1 MAGTRCVAIST
12 CFYPTA
18 IPTPHLSKSFLVARF
33 SIAQWKH
40 TRVLCTERANKAAI
54 KESHELVEIEY
65 AELNLNQNIG
75 EKFGGVRI
83 RQHVN
88 PLKASLMTPVEPPN
102 WENIFEDTRLP
113 LMVDIGCGSGRFLI
127 LLAKRF
133 CGTKNFLGLDIR
145 DKLVQRSQFWAKE
158 LAIKN
163 IHFMVANAT
172 VSFGAL
178 ISTYPGP
185 LTCVSILCPDPH
197 FKKKHHKRRILQ
209 KPLADA
215 IINNLAPGGQIFM
228 QSDVQEVA
236 VDMRQYFDSQYDS
249 LQPMYIHHP
258 NLCDDEGWVLE
269 NPMHIRT
276 EREIHAHSEVNH
288 VPRGS

>member
-1 MAGTRCVAIST
+1 
-12 CFYPTA
+12 
-18 IPTPHLSKSFLVARF
+18 
-33 SIAQWKH
+33 
-40 TRVLCTERANKAAI
+40 
-54 KESHELVEIEY
+54 
-65 AELNLNQNIG
+65 
-75 EKFGGVRI
+75 
-83 RQHVN
+83 
-88 PLKASLMTPVEPPN
+88 
-102 WENIFEDTRLP
+102 
-113 LMVDIGCGSGRFLI
+113 MVDIGCGSGRFLI

-185 LTCVSILCPDPH
+185 LTCVSILRFLSLRQVLRVCGGFFVFVAGYLCVCCRCRAYLLHRCRAYLLHRCRPVVFKKASSIINVLVCPTCPDPH

-276 EREIHAHSEVNH
+276 EREIHAHSEGAKIYRRVYEK
-288 VPRGS
+288 R